1 MLEQILEGQKRM
13 LERPIPRWNESSLT
27 TSWHAASME
36 SGYEFVKVE
45 ESDKFDV
52 AEAVSTD
59 TIPWC

>member
-1 MLEQILEGQKRM
+1 M